1 MARPRLADIDPA
13 QPATG
18 ERLLVEAEKLFAAH
32 GFAGV
37 SLRDIGKAAALS
49 NAALLHY
56 YPSKEK
62 LYRAVLDRVA
72 ADMEAAVAP
81 ALRSAAQPV
90 ARLETL
96 FEAFADWLEGKPDR
110 ARLVMRE
117 LTENVERVATAR
129 HFVMTRLIDGM
140 SQIVLDGQ
148 RAGVF
153 RRCDAPLFVFH
164 MIGSLS
170 YFANGLPTIAGIV
183 GRKPDAL
190 WQAHRRQTL
199 AHLRHALLQEQD

>member
-1 MARPRLADIDPA
+1 MARPRLADLDPSR
-13 QPATG
+13 PATG
-18 ERLLVEAEKLFAAH
+18 ERLLVEAERLFAAH

-37 SLRDIGKAAALS
+37 SVRDIGKAASLS

-81 ALRSAAQPV
+81 VLRSAADPV
-90 ARLETL
+90 ARFEGL
-96 FEAFADWLEGKPDR
+96 FEAFADWLEDKPDR

-148 RAGVF
+148 RAGIF
-153 RRCDAPLFVFH
+153 RRCDAPVFVFH

-199 AHLRHALLQEQD
+199 AHLRRALLQE

>member
-1 MARPRLADIDPA
+1 MARPRLADLDPS

-18 ERLLVEAEKLFAAH
+18 ERLLVEAERLFAAH

-37 SLRDIGKAAALS
+37 SVRDIGKAASLS

-72 ADMEAAVAP
+72 ADMERAVAP
-81 ALRSAAQPV
+81 ALRSQAQPV
-90 ARLETL
+90 ARFEAL
-96 FEAFADWLEGKPDR
+96 FEAFADWLQSKPDR

-117 LTENVERVATAR
+117 LTENVERLATAR

-148 RAGVF
+148 RAAIF
-153 RRCDAPLFVFH
+153 RRCDAPVFIFH

-199 AHLRHALLQEQD
+199 AHLRRALLQE

>member
-1 MARPRLADIDPA
+1 MARPRLADLDPA
-13 QPATG
+13 RPATG
-18 ERLLVEAEKLFAAH
+18 ERLLVEAERLFAAH

-37 SLRDIGKAAALS
+37 SLRDIGKAASLS

-81 ALRSAAQPV
+81 ALRSVTSPV
-90 ARLETL
+90 LRFETM
-96 FEAFADWLEGKPDR
+96 FEAFADWLEHKPDR

-117 LTENVERVATAR
+117 LTENTERVATAR
-129 HFVMTRLIDGM
+129 HFAMSNVIAGM
-140 SQIVLDGQ
+140 AQVILDGQ
-148 RAGVF
+148 RAGAF
-153 RRCDAPLFVFH
+153 RRCDAPVFVFH
-164 MIGSLS
+164 MVGSLS

-183 GRKPDAL
+183 GRKPEAL

-199 AHLRHALLQEQD
+199 AHLRRALLQE

>member
-1 MARPRLADIDPA
+1 MARPRLADLDPS

-18 ERLLVEAEKLFAAH
+18 ERLLVEAERLFAAH

-37 SLRDIGKAAALS
+37 SVRDIGKAASLS

-72 ADMEAAVAP
+72 ADMEQAVAP
-81 ALRSAAQPV
+81 ALRSQAQPV
-90 ARLETL
+90 ARFEAL
-96 FEAFADWLEGKPDR
+96 FEAFADWLQSKPDR

-153 RRCDAPLFVFH
+153 RRCDAPVFIFH

-199 AHLRHALLQEQD
+199 AHLRRALLQE